1 VSTDKKTIDAYNKH
15 AESWKQ
21 NIRGG
26 NSVSI
31 FHTYLE
37 KPAMYSK
44 LPNLQNKTVLCV
56 GCGTG
61 EEVKYLNSLGVKKI
75 IGIDISE
82 KLIELA
88 QESYPDLEF
97 HVMDV
102 EALDF
107 LSDHFDF
114 VYSSL
119 TMHYLESW
127 TKALQSVN
135 KVLKKNGIF
144 LFSITHPFF
153 SATHK
158 TEDKK
163 MKSRIFGFK
172 DTKNSEIC
180 EIYGDYL
187 SSRKLEIF
195 IGRDLV
201 VTNHHRPLSVI
212 IKEIVNSGF
221 EILDFIEP
229 KAKDESKELNKN
241 FWEIHQKIPEF
252 MIFELSKK

>member
-1 VSTDKKTIDAYNKH
+1 MSTDKKTIDAYNKH
-15 AESWKQ
+15 AEGWKQ
-21 NIRGG
+21 NMRSG

-37 KPAMYSK
+37 KPAMYGK
-44 LPNLQNKTVLCV
+44 LPNLKNKTVLCV

-102 EALDF
+102 ETLNF
-107 LSDHFDF
+107 PSDYFDF
-114 VYSSL
+114 IYSSL

-127 TKALQSVN
+127 TKALQCVN
-135 KVLKKNGIF
+135 RVLKKNGIF
-144 LFSITHPFF
+144 LFSTTHPFF

-158 TEDKK
+158 TEDEKV
-163 MKSRIFGFK
+163 KSRIFGYK
-172 DTKNSEIC
+172 DIKNSDNC

-187 SSRKLEIF
+187 NQNKLEIF
-195 IGRDLV
+195 IGKDLV
-201 VTNHHRPLSVI
+201 VTNHHRPLSII
-212 IKEIVNSGF
+212 IKEIIHSGF
-221 EILDFIEP
+221 ELIDLVEP
-229 KAKDESKELNKN
+229 KAKDESRIKNKK
-241 FWEIHQKIPEF
+241 FWEIHQKIAEF
-252 MIFELSKK
+252 MIFELKKK